1 MGPQQQAY
9 LGGGVMARREPGASS
24 AGTSRTP
31 RAAPVG
37 PDISAATHV
46 VAFPTVVAHGL
57 SPALAVEGEAEVESR
72 SPISLPRLD
81 ADLSLPDRAYD
92 ALKRAIMAM
101 PIYDGREDLRLDERG
116 LAHDLGISRT
126 PVREALLRLHH
137 EGLVRTQPRRG
148 VFVVRKSKAEIIE
161 IVIASAAL
169 EGAAG
174 RLAAT
179 RASDAQI
186 ASVRQYFNDVITSP
200 APLDAQQ
207 YSVVN
212 LQFHQYIVDLGQSE
226 MLSGLVELLKVH
238 MRAIRA
244 RTMRDGDRMD
254 RSPNE
259 HLHIVEALE
268 ARNGEAL
275 DRHVR
280 QHGLNLAHH
289 LEQFVDYLE

>member
-1 MGPQQQAY
+1 
-9 LGGGVMARREPGASS
+9 
-24 AGTSRTP
+24 
-31 RAAPVG
+31 
-37 PDISAATHV
+37 
-46 VAFPTVVAHGL
+46 VVAHGL
-57 SPALAVEGEAEVESR
+57 SPALATEVEVEAESQSR
-72 SPISLPRLD
+72 LSLPRLD

-101 PIYDGREDLRLDERG
+101 PIYDSREDLRLDERG

-126 PVREALLRLHH
+126 PVREALLRLQH

-148 VFVVRKSKAEIIE
+148 VYVVRKSKAEIIE
-161 IVIASAAL
+161 VVIASAAL

-174 RLAAT
+174 RLAAV
-179 RASDAQI
+179 RATDAQI

-200 APLDAQQ
+200 ARLDAQQ
-207 YSVVN
+207 YSLVN
-212 LQFHQYIVDLGQSE
+212 LQFHQYIVDLAQSE

-244 RTMRDGDRMD
+244 RTMRDGDRMN
-254 RSPNE
+254 RSPLE

-268 ARNGEAL
+268 SRNGEAL
-275 DRHVR
+275 EHHVR

-289 LEQFVDYLE
+289 LDQFVDYLD